1 MSGVKDELA
10 RRASG
15 IKGRDAREEIAV
27 TGEQVRGTEMIDERK
42 PVVRLL
48 RADEI
53 ECRVSIINER
63 GLALLLFKDARVD
76 QKILDETFTPFG
88 WRRTHQSIEGNL
100 YCTVEVWDKEKSQW
114 IAKQDVGTT
123 SYSEKEKGQASD
135 SFKRACFNWG
145 IGRELYTAPF
155 IWITAEAVKIQK
167 KDNKFVT
174 SEKFSVEAIS
184 YNKQREIIELV
195 IVNGRGCKVYEMRQS
210 ISAGQQSLSGQQNS
224 MEQKNLSGQRS
235 STEQKNLAGQRS
247 STEQKSL
254 AGQQSQTGQK
264 APVRQEEKKG
274 GITDM
279 QREALQKELE
289 RTGVPIET
297 VLARY
302 KIQEVGEMTADIYLK
317 ALNSLKRSKTKEAA

>member
-42 PVVRLL
+42 AVVRLL

-184 YNKQREIIELV
+184 YNEQREIIELV
-195 IVNGRGCKVYEMRQS
+195 IVNGRGCKVYEMKQS
-210 ISAGQQSLSGQQNS
+210 ISAGQKSLSGQQNS
-224 MEQKNLSGQRS
+224 MEQKNLS
-235 STEQKNLAGQRS
+235 GQRS

-279 QREALQKELE
+279 QRAALQKELE

-302 KIQEVGEMTADIYLK
+302 KIQEIGEMTADIYLK

>member
-15 IKGRDAREEIAV
+15 IKGRDAGEEIAV

-184 YNKQREIIELV
+184 YNEQREIIELV

-302 KIQEVGEMTADIYLK
+302 KIQKIGEMTADIYLK

>member
-15 IKGRDAREEIAV
+15 IKGRDAREEITVA
-27 TGEQVRGTEMIDERK
+27 GEQVRGTEMIDERK

-63 GLALLLFKDARVD
+63 GLALLLFKDARVE

-210 ISAGQQSLSGQQNS
+210 ISTGQQNL
-224 MEQKNLSGQRS
+224 MGQRS
-235 STEQKNLAGQRS
+235 SAEQKNLAERRS

-264 APVRQEEKKG
+264 ASVRQEEKKG

>member
-1 MSGVKDELA
+1 MSEVKDELS

-184 YNKQREIIELV
+184 YNEQREIIELV

-302 KIQEVGEMTADIYLK
+302 KIQEIGEMTADIYLK

>member
-1 MSGVKDELA
+1 MSEVKDELS

-184 YNKQREIIELV
+184 YNEQREIIELV

-210 ISAGQQSLSGQQNS
+210 ISAGQQNLMGQRS
-224 MEQKNLSGQRS
+224 SAEQKNLSGQRS
-235 STEQKNLAGQRS
+235 STEQKNLVR
-247 STEQKSL
+247 
-254 AGQQSQTGQK
+254 QQSPTEQK

-279 QREALQKELE
+279 QRAALQKELE
-289 RTGVPIET
+289 RTGVSIET

-302 KIQEVGEMTADIYLK
+302 KIQEIEEMTADIYLK

>member
-15 IKGRDAREEIAV
+15 IKGRDAREEITVA
-27 TGEQVRGTEMIDERK
+27 GEQVRGTEMIDERK

-63 GLALLLFKDARVD
+63 GLALLLFKDARVE

-184 YNKQREIIELV
+184 YNEQREIIELV

-210 ISAGQQSLSGQQNS
+210 ISTGQQNLMGQRS
-224 MEQKNLSGQRS
+224 SAEQKNLAERRS
-235 STEQKNLAGQRS
+235 STEQKNLAERRS

-264 APVRQEEKKG
+264 ASVRQEEKKG

>member
-15 IKGRDAREEIAV
+15 IKGRDAREEITVA
-27 TGEQVRGTEMIDERK
+27 GEQVRGTEMIDERK

-184 YNKQREIIELV
+184 YNEQREIIELV

-210 ISAGQQSLSGQQNS
+210 ISVGQQSLSGQQNS
-224 MEQKNLSGQRS
+224 MGQRS
-235 STEQKNLAGQRS
+235 SAEQKNLA
-247 STEQKSL
+247 E
-254 AGQQSQTGQK
+254 QQSQTGQK

-302 KIQEVGEMTADIYLK
+302 KIQKIGEMTADIYLK

>member
-63 GLALLLFKDARVD
+63 GLALLLFKDARVE

-210 ISAGQQSLSGQQNS
+210 ISTGQQNL
-224 MEQKNLSGQRS
+224 MGQRS
-235 STEQKNLAGQRS
+235 SAEQKNLAERRS

-264 APVRQEEKKG
+264 ASVRQEEKKG

-302 KIQEVGEMTADIYLK
+302 KIQKIGEMTADIYLK

>member
-15 IKGRDAREEIAV
+15 IKGRDAREEITVA
-27 TGEQVRGTEMIDERK
+27 GEQVRGTEMIDERK

-63 GLALLLFKDARVD
+63 GLALLLFKDARVE

-184 YNKQREIIELV
+184 YNEKREIIELV

-302 KIQEVGEMTADIYLK
+302 KIQKIGEMTADIYLK

>member
-1 MSGVKDELA
+1 MK
-10 RRASG
+10 
-15 IKGRDAREEIAV
+15 
-27 TGEQVRGTEMIDERK
+27 
-42 PVVRLL
+42 
-48 RADEI
+48 
-53 ECRVSIINER
+53 
-63 GLALLLFKDARVD
+63 
-76 QKILDETFTPFG
+76 
-88 WRRTHQSIEGNL
+88 
-100 YCTVEVWDKEKSQW
+100 VWDKEKSQW

-184 YNKQREIIELV
+184 YNEQREIIELV

-210 ISAGQQSLSGQQNS
+210 ISVGQQSLSGQQNS
-224 MEQKNLSGQRS
+224 MGQRS
-235 STEQKNLAGQRS
+235 SAEQKNLA
-247 STEQKSL
+247 E
-254 AGQQSQTGQK
+254 QQSQTGQK

-279 QREALQKELE
+279 QRAALQKELE
-289 RTGVPIET
+289 RTGVSIET

-302 KIQEVGEMTADIYLK
+302 KIQEIEEMTADIYLK

>member
-1 MSGVKDELA
+1 MSEVKDELS

-155 IWITAEAVKIQK
+155 IWINAEAVKIQK

-184 YNKQREIIELV
+184 YNEQREIIELV

-210 ISAGQQSLSGQQNS
+210 ISTGQQSLSGQQNS
-224 MEQKNLSGQRS
+224 MEQRSSAEQKNQSGQRS
-235 STEQKNLAGQRS
+235 STK
-247 STEQKSL
+247 QKSL

-279 QREALQKELE
+279 QRAALQKELE

-302 KIQEVGEMTADIYLK
+302 KIQKIGEMTADIYLK